1 MLDHVR
7 VMVPDVARSR
17 AFYEPL
23 LETLEYRLWHQPTPE
38 LIGFGPSTATEEP
51 RATIWLRGGQGA
63 SSGTLISFT
72 VAAPELVDAAFERG
86 LEVGGRDGG
95 GPRLRPEFHPRYYSG
110 YLLDPDGVTLELV
123 CHRGS

>member
-23 LETLEYRLWHQPTPE
+23 LEALDYRVWHEPTPE
-38 LIGFGPSTATEEP
+38 LLGYGPRTATGEP
-51 RATIWLRGGQGA
+51 RATVWLRGGEG
-63 SSGTLISFT
+63 SSTGTLISFT
-72 VAAPELVDAAFERG
+72 VDTPEVVDAAHERG
-86 LEVGGRDGG
+86 LQAGGRDGG
-95 GPRLRPEFHPRYYSG
+95 APRLRPEFHSRYYSG

-123 CHRGS
+123 CHRSS